1 MTVWL
6 NTVSRPE
13 GRSRRR
19 KKGRASNT
27 RAREKEMGEKS
38 KTRLV
43 YVRFMRPDLVSARLL
58 YIYIYTRCAS
68 TSMPSMS
75 FFLSLVP
82 CHSSL
87 FYLSLSLSLSPSV
100 EAHLCPPF
108 ALYARV
114 LSCLVYIHLRYV
126 ALPLNTISVFRNDF
140 RWMPPK
146 RRRETSTRRGRRERD
161 RATSPFAPIDPR
173 YLETFFSPLFLFLF
187 FFLPRFGERF
197 PCDR

>member
-58 YIYIYTRCAS
+58 YIYIYIYTVCLNVDAFDVFFS
-68 TSMPSMS
+68 LPCTLPLLP
-75 FFLSLVP
+75 FLSLSFSFSLPFGRSAPLPTFRFIRPGPFVP
-82 CHSSL
+82 SL
-87 FYLSLSLSLSPSV
+87 HSPS
-100 EAHLCPPF
+100 
-108 ALYARV
+108 
-114 LSCLVYIHLRYV
+114 LR
-126 ALPLNTISVFRNDF
+126 R
-140 RWMPPK
+140 
-146 RRRETSTRRGRRERD
+146 
-161 RATSPFAPIDPR
+161 SPA
-173 YLETFFSPLFLFLF
+173 
-187 FFLPRFGERF
+187 
-197 PCDR
+197 

>member
-1 MTVWL
+1 
-6 NTVSRPE
+6 
-13 GRSRRR
+13 
-19 KKGRASNT
+19 
-27 RAREKEMGEKS
+27 MGEKS

-58 YIYIYTRCAS
+58 YIYIYIYIYIYTRCAS

-75 FFLSLVP
+75 FFLSLVH

-87 FYLSLSLSLSPSV
+87 FFYLSPSPSLSLSLSL

-126 ALPLNTISVFRNDF
+126 ALSLNTISVFRNDF

-146 RRRETSTRRGRRERD
+146 RRRGTSTRRGRREREREQ
-161 RATSPFAPIDPR
+161 RALLPTIDPR
-173 YLETFFSPLFLFLF
+173 YLEFFFSPLLLF
-187 FFLPRFGERF
+187 FF
-197 PCDR
+197 

>member
-38 KTRLV
+38 KTTLV

-58 YIYIYTRCAS
+58 YIYIYIHGVPQRRCLRCL
-68 TSMPSMS
+68 
-75 FFLSLVP
+75 FFSPLYP
-82 CHSSL
+82 ATPP
-87 FYLSLSLSLSPSV
+87 FFISLSLSLPPSV

-146 RRRETSTRRGRRERD
+146 RRRETSARRGEKETEPFCPD
-161 RATSPFAPIDPR
+161 RSTIPGN
-173 YLETFFSPLFLFLF
+173 F
-187 FFLPRFGERF
+187 FFFYPVFGERF
-197 PCDR
+197 PCEYVVDRRRGRGR

>member
-58 YIYIYTRCAS
+58 YIYIHGVPQRRCLRCLFFSPLYTA
-68 TSMPSMS
+68 TPP
-75 FFLSLVP
+75 FFFISL
-82 CHSSL
+82 L
-87 FYLSLSLSLSPSV
+87 LLLSLSLPLARSAPLPTFRFIRPGPFVPSLHSPS
-100 EAHLCPPF
+100 
-108 ALYARV
+108 
-114 LSCLVYIHLRYV
+114 LRRSL
-126 ALPLNTISVFRNDF
+126 A
-140 RWMPPK
+140 
-146 RRRETSTRRGRRERD
+146 
-161 RATSPFAPIDPR
+161 
-173 YLETFFSPLFLFLF
+173 
-187 FFLPRFGERF
+187 
-197 PCDR
+197 

>member
-58 YIYIYTRCAS
+58 YIYIYIYTVCLNVDAFDV
-68 TSMPSMS
+68 
-75 FFLSLVP
+75 FFSLP
-82 CHSSL
+82 CTL
-87 FYLSLSLSLSPSV
+87 PLLPFLSLSLSLPPSV

-146 RRRETSTRRGRRERD
+146 RRRETSARRGEKETEPFCPD
-161 RATSPFAPIDPR
+161 RSTIPGN
-173 YLETFFSPLFLFLF
+173 FFSPPFLF
-187 FFLPRFGERF
+187 FLSRFWGTF
-197 PCDR
+197 SV